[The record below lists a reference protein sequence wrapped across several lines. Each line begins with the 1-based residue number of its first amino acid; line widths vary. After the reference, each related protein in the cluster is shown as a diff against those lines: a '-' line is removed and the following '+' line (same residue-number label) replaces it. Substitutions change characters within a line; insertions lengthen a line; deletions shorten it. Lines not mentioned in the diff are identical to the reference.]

1 MPAKL
6 VTPTWSTWSLNKDIN
21 GHKYIFLNS
30 PFSDQKSLTPC
41 FHHSKLK
48 VDKER
53 GSNLFSSF
61 QQLQSKFPLGST
73 MADGSKNSINN
84 ITLFQAFP
92 DTWFVHMEAQ
102 LDIRIIII
110 SSTKFYGCIS
120 ALPCNV
126 SAQLTCLIQDP
137 GEDPYQDI
145 KDPLIHL
152 YSLSNYQK
160 FEALINLPFTRDTT
174 PSVFIS
180 SMLNLY
186 PKKFK
191 PDFLFI
197 GLFLCQLPQSIW
209 DHLLALVPDALA
221 KKADQLFQ
229 SHQSSSLTFLPVTL
243 QSQFT

>member
-1 MPAKL
+1 MY
-6 VTPTWSTWSLNKDIN
+6 W
-21 GHKYIFLNS
+21 
-30 PFSDQKSLTPC
+30 
-41 FHHSKLK
+41 
-48 VDKER
+48 
-53 GSNLFSSF
+53 
-61 QQLQSKFPLGST
+61 
-73 MADGSKNSINN
+73 
-84 ITLFQAFP
+84 
-92 DTWFVHMEAQ
+92 
-102 LDIRIIII
+102 
-110 SSTKFYGCIS
+110 CIS

-197 GLFLCQLPQSIW
+197 GLFLCQLPQSI
-209 DHLLALVPDALA
+209 
-221 KKADQLFQ
+221 
-229 SHQSSSLTFLPVTL
+229 
-243 QSQFT
+243 